1 MSEKKDYYEI
11 LGVNKDASEQEIKKA
26 YRKLAIKWHPDKNPD
41 NKKEAE
47 ERFKEISEA
56 YSVLSDPKKRQEYDY
71 GGATFDFGDF
81 DFGDAHDIFRSFFGG
96 RDPFSMFDDDDDDF
110 FKNDDFFNKKKKGG
124 FGFGMNMK
132 DMFANDGNFG
142 GFGESTQTISQTI
155 NGKTVTKTI
164 TTKRGEDGKIEKKVK
179 ETVNGKTTTYYLDE
193 NGKKIDK
200 KQITSGK
207 GKK

>member
-1 MSEKKDYYEI
+1 MSDKKDYYEI
-11 LGVNKDASEQEIKKA
+11 LGVKKDATEQEIKKA
-26 YRKLAIKWHPDKNPD
+26 YRKLAIRWHPDKNPD
-41 NKKEAE
+41 NKEEAE

-81 DFGDAHDIFRSFFGG
+81 DFGDAHEIFKNFFGG
-96 RDPFSMFDDDDDDF
+96 NDPFSMFDDDDDF
-110 FKNDDFFNKKKKGG
+110 FSKDGFFGNKKKGG

-132 DMFANDGNFG
+132 DMFGDDNDFG
-142 GFGESTQTISQTI
+142 GFGESTQTVSQTI

-164 TTKRGEDGKIEKKVK
+164 TTKRGKDGKVEKKVK

>member
-1 MSEKKDYYEI
+1 MSDKKDYYEI

-26 YRKLAIKWHPDKNPD
+26 YRKLAIRWHPDKNPN
-41 NKKEAE
+41 NKEEAE

-71 GGATFDFGDF
+71 GGANFDFGDF
-81 DFGDAHDIFRSFFGG
+81 DFGDAHDIFKNFFGG
-96 RDPFSMFDDDDDDF
+96 KDPFSMFDDDDDDF
-110 FKNDDFFNKKKKGG
+110 FGNKGFKGG
-124 FGFGMNMK
+124 FGHMNMK
-132 DMFANDGNFG
+132 EMFGSDNFG
-142 GFGESTQTISQTI
+142 DNFDSFGESTQTVSQTI

-164 TTKRGEDGKIEKKVK
+164 TTKRGKDGKIEKKVK

>member
-1 MSEKKDYYEI
+1 MSDKKDYYEI
-11 LGVNKDASEQEIKKA
+11 LGVKKDATEQEIKKA
-26 YRKLAIKWHPDKNPD
+26 YRKLAVRWHPDKNPD
-41 NKKEAE
+41 NKEEAE

-71 GGATFDFGDF
+71 GGATFDFSGF
-81 DFGDAHDIFRSFFGG
+81 DFSDAHDIFKNFFGG
-96 RDPFSMFDDDDDDF
+96 KDPFGMFDDDDDF
-110 FKNDDFFNKKKKGG
+110 FHNDPFFNKKGG
-124 FGFGMNMK
+124 FGMNMEK
-132 DMFANDGNFG
+132 MFENDGDFG
-142 GFGESTQTISQTI
+142 GFGESTQTVSQTI

-164 TTKRGEDGKIEKKVK
+164 TTKRGKDGKVEKKVK

>member
-1 MSEKKDYYEI
+1 MSDKKDYYEI
-11 LGVNKDASEQEIKKA
+11 LGVKKDATEQEIKKA
-26 YRKLAIKWHPDKNPD
+26 YRKLAVRWHPDKNPD
-41 NKKEAE
+41 NKEEAE

-71 GGATFDFGDF
+71 GGASFDFSGF
-81 DFGDAHDIFRSFFGG
+81 DFSDAHDIFKNFFGG
-96 RDPFSMFDDDDDDF
+96 RDPFSMFGDDDDDF
-110 FKNDDFFNKKKKGG
+110 FNNDPFFNKKKGG
-124 FGFGMNMK
+124 FGFNMNM
-132 DMFANDGNFG
+132 DMFGGDDGDFG
-142 GFGESTQTISQTI
+142 GFGESTQTVSQTI

-164 TTKRGEDGKIEKKVK
+164 TTKRGKDGKVEKKVK